1 MAHQRR
7 MGKRILMRTFYK
19 MYIYVACAIVAL
31 VFLMM
36 SGPIALIGAGERGFT
51 ETFGQ
56 VSDTVYQPGLAL
68 KWPLLTTMHTRSLRQ
83 QSHQGELQAYS
94 SDLQTMKLSYTLLYQ
109 FPESQIVN
117 LYKNFGANPIDDFLI
132 PKLENELKQTVS
144 HYPAEEVVKSR
155 DTIIAQVR
163 ESLKKSLLSKG
174 GSLITI
180 NDIPIKNIDLSEE
193 LEKAIEK
200 KQVKQQE
207 ALAQKYEL
215 EKAEKQ
221 AEMTVVK
228 AEAEAKSIRITAAAI
243 TQNPKIIELELV
255 KKWDGKTPETI
266 VAGANTNLLLPGIKQ

>member
-1 MAHQRR
+1 
-7 MGKRILMRTFYK
+7 MGHFYK
-19 MYIYVACAIVAL
+19 LYIYVAIGFIGLLFLAL
-31 VFLMM
+31 
-36 SGPIALIGAGERGFT
+36 SGPVALIGAGERGFT

-56 VSDTVYQPGLAL
+56 VSETVYEPGLAL
-68 KWPLLTTMHTRSLRQ
+68 KWPILTTMHTRSLRQ

-94 SDLQTMKLSYTLLYQ
+94 SDLQTMAISYTLLYQ
-109 FPESQIVN
+109 LPENQIIN
-117 LYKNFGANPIDDFLI
+117 LYKNYGASPIDDFLI
-132 PKLENELKQTVS
+132 PKLENELKQTIS

-155 DTIIAQVR
+155 SNIIAQVR
-163 ESLKKSLLSKG
+163 TSLENSLKTKNG
-174 GSLITI
+174 FLITI

-193 LEKAIEK
+193 LEHAIEK

-243 TQNPKIIELELV
+243 SQNPKIIELELV